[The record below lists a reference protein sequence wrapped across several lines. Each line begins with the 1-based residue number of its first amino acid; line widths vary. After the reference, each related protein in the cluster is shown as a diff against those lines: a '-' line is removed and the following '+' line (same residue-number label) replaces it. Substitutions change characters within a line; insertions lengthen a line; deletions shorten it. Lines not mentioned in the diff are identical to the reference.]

1 MPRPGADG
9 DRGDGGRIPHHRPGR
24 RAAARQDAHGRPLL
38 GQRQALRYEGEQLV
52 ASTGGRTEGV
62 HQSRVGKAPGNE
74 VKVEYSE
81 TSVLATANQAS
92 KEAPAGRLPI
102 SPVNWPSTT
111 PMGNSHP
118 YNPFA
123 AAGRSEEHTSELQS
137 PMYLVCRLL

>member
-1 MPRPGADG
+1 M
-9 DRGDGGRIPHHRPGR
+9 
-24 RAAARQDAHGRPLL
+24 
-38 GQRQALRYEGEQLV
+38 
-52 ASTGGRTEGV
+52 
-62 HQSRVGKAPGNE
+62 
-74 VKVEYSE
+74 KVEYSE

-123 AAGRSEEHTSELQS
+123 AAGI
-137 PMYLVCRLL
+137 VCGTHFFKAAIMSSSRIGFAM

>member
-92 KEAPAGRLPI
+92 ERWGIMRIWPASAGGR
-102 SPVNWPSTT
+102 
-111 PMGNSHP
+111 
-118 YNPFA
+118 
-123 AAGRSEEHTSELQS
+123 RSEEHTSELQS
-137 PMYLVCRLL
+137 PMYLVCR